1 MEPATVMSLRRPFL
15 VQAFDRQKTRR
26 INLALFRQIV
36 RRLLGG
42 LPPVRGQAGPA
53 ESAPPGGQ
61 LAVHFINAAAMARLN
76 HDFLGHA
83 GSTDVITFNY
93 QEIPGRGGLCAEI
106 FISVDDAVVC
116 APRFHSS
123 WQSELVRYLVHGV
136 LHLRG
141 YDDLRPNARREMKEW
156 EDRLCRQLSER
167 FEFSGL
173 ERL

>member
-1 MEPATVMSLRRPFL
+1 MEPATAMSLRRPFT

-26 INLALFRQIV
+26 INLALFRQIA

-76 HDFLGHA
+76 QKFLGHA
-83 GSTDVITFNY
+83 GSTDVLTFNY
-93 QEIPGRGGLCAEI
+93 QEIPGRGGMCAEI
-106 FISVDDAVVC
+106 YISVDDAVAG
-116 APRFHSS
+116 APRFHGS

-141 YDDLRPNARREMKEW
+141 YEDGLASARREMKEW
-156 EDRLCRQLSER
+156 EDRLCKELSER
-167 FEFSGL
+167 FELSGL